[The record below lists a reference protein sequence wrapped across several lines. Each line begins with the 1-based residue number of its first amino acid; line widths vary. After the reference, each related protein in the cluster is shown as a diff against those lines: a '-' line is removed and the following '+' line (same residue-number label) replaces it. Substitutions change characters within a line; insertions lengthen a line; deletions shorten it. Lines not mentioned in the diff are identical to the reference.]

1 MPELNH
7 YLLLAVLL
15 FGLGAAGVLIR
26 RNALVI
32 LMCVELM
39 LNAAN
44 LVLVA
49 FGRERGSLDG
59 QAFAFFSMTVAAAEV
74 AVGLA
79 IVVLIY
85 RHSGSTD
92 IEQVRLFGRDGQ
104 EEER

>member
-15 FGLGAAGVLIR
+15 FGLGVTGVLVR
-26 RNALVI
+26 RNALII
-32 LMCVELM
+32 LMCVEMM

-49 FGRERGSLDG
+49 FSAKAGNLDG

-85 RHSGSTD
+85 RWLGSTD
-92 IEQVRLFGRDGQ
+92 IEHIRLTAGREEGQ
-104 EEER
+104 